1 MNNFLTILLSAGGAA
16 FLTAVIAGLRNL
28 STTRLES
35 EAALI
40 QRLNDDAEKSRSE
53 ADKQRARAERAER
66 YNETLREDK
75 EDALDKAA
83 RYRRLLIENGI
94 KVEDTDE

>member
-40 QRLNDDAEKSRSE
+40 QRLNEDAENSRVES
-53 ADKQRARAERAER
+53 DKQRARAERAEK
-66 YNETLREDK
+66 YVDTLRQEK
-75 EDALDKAA
+75 EAALDKAA
-83 RYRRLLIENGI
+83 QYRRLLIENGI
-94 KVEDTDE
+94 RLENPNE